1 MSQRIT
7 HFALA
12 VLSAGLMAA
21 WVSGAEA
28 ADPPRYKAYYDIFNR
43 GNSPI
48 PGDGTRWV
56 PQGLTYWPDRDAL
69 IISY

>member
-7 HFALA
+7 RFALA
-12 VLSAGLMAA
+12 LLLAGLVALCVPAA
-21 WVSGAEA
+21 NA
-28 ADPPRYKAYYDIFNR
+28 ADPPRYKAYYDIFAR

-56 PQGLTYWPDRDAL
+56 PQGLTR
-69 IISY
+69 